1 LLYIQIIDDF
11 FKVFIKISSGLKPLL
26 EYITNPG
33 INAGVSKELLTEVRL
48 LTRCIDPRVS
58 KELLIEAISLTPAF
72 MPGERKELPDRAL
85 ALN

>member
-1 LLYIQIIDDF
+1 
-11 FKVFIKISSGLKPLL
+11 
-26 EYITNPG
+26 
-33 INAGVSKELLTEVRL
+33 VRL
-48 LTRCIDPRVS
+48 LTKCIDPRVS